1 MEEVIVRIVGEFVD
15 LNAQCEGY
23 EGRQELEALCASN

>member
-1 MEEVIVRIVGEFVD
+1 MEGIARIVGAFVD